1 MKEGEGEIETQNT
14 EGDNGGS
21 ESSGD
26 IAELKTVNLSVTIS
40 RELEEQF
47 LILAASLGMG
57 KSEAVA
63 YCIRIAL
70 SSHSPHIHYWLIRKE
85 KGNPLISGIRDLFN
99 SKKKRS
105 E

>member
-14 EGDNGGS
+14 EDNDERLG
-21 ESSGD
+21 SGD
-26 IAELKTVNLSVTIS
+26 VVELKTVNLSVTIS
-40 RELEEQF
+40 KELEEQF

-63 YCIRIAL
+63 YCIRLTL
-70 SSHSPHIHYWLIRKE
+70 SSHASHLYHWLIRKE
-85 KGNPLISGIRDLFN
+85 KGNPLIKGIRDLFN